1 MKTNNNSGVEG
12 LGTVGNPPLGAGG
25 FWGRKIHPQ
34 KFMMWVAMASI
45 SMAFAG
51 LTSGYMVREAQ
62 GNWRSYNLPVVFTF
76 STVVIFISSISMIM
90 GVRAFKKREMPK
102 YRLLV
107 TFTLLLGLLFGVL
120 QFTGFYQL
128 YHQLQQVRI
137 NGQVLNEFS
146 TVRVN
151 GNPSESFLFIIAG
164 LHLAHLLG
172 GIIALFFVFF
182 RAFRTR
188 VKTYNATGLEIV
200 ATYWHFMDAL
210 WIYLFVFFLVN
221 Q

>member
-1 MKTNNNSGVEG
+1 MS
-12 LGTVGNPPLGAGG
+12 TVMEPVRER
-25 FWGRKIHPQ
+25 RKIHPQ
-34 KFMMWVAMASI
+34 KFMMWIAIASM

-62 GNWRSYNLPVVFTF
+62 GNWRYYNLPVTF
-76 STVVIFISSISMIM
+76 WYSSIVILISSFTIFM
-90 GVRAFKKREMPK
+90 GIKAFKKREMPRF
-102 YRLLV
+102 RLLISV
-107 TFTLLLGLLFGVL
+107 TLLLGILFGVL

-137 NGQVLNEFS
+137 NGQVLNES
-146 TVRVN
+146 ATVRVN

-164 LHLAHLLG
+164 LHLVHLLG
-172 GIIALFFVFF
+172 GIIALLIVFF

-188 VKTYNATGLEIV
+188 VKLYNATGLEIV
-200 ATYWHFMDAL
+200 ATYWHFVDVL
-210 WIYLFVFFLVN
+210 WLYLFVFFLVN